1 MPPEVDLEDFVVRAR
16 FAPQGPLRVAVSGG
30 PDSLAALALAATTG
44 RRVVAVH
51 VAHGLRSSERE
62 IDLVRDAAV
71 RLGADLEVRR
81 VQVGLGPNLEA
92 RARAARLAAL
102 PVGTATGHTADDQAE
117 TVLLNL
123 LRGAG
128 ADGLSGMRPGPT
140 HPILDLRR
148 SETEEICRRVGL
160 APFRDPMNDDLRFR
174 RNQVRHRLL
183 PLLAEIAGRDLVP
196 ILARQ
201 AGVLADEVAHLEALA
216 SALDPTDPA
225 SLLAAPRPLA
235 RRAVRAWLRGG
246 SPHPPNLAAVERVL
260 EVAAGWRR
268 ATEVAPH
275 TRIERRAGRLVL
287 VLANTPPPAVA
298 PSGGADRG
306 RGPRS

>member
-1 MPPEVDLEDFVVRAR
+1 MPPEVDLEDFLVRAH

-30 PDSLAALALAATTG
+30 PDSLAALALAAATG

-51 VAHGLRSSERE
+51 VAHGLRPSERE
-62 IDLVRDAAV
+62 IDLVRDAAA
-71 RLGADLEVRR
+71 RLDAALEIRR

-128 ADGLSGMRPGPT
+128 ADGLSGMRAGPT

-148 SETEEICRRVGL
+148 CETEEICRRVGF

-183 PLLAEIAGRDLVP
+183 PLLAEIAGRDPVP

-201 AGVLADEVAHLEALA
+201 AGVLADEVACLEALA
-216 SALDPTDPA
+216 SALDTTDPA
-225 SLLAAPRPLA
+225 ALATAPRALA
-235 RRAVRAWLRGG
+235 RRAVRAWLRGA

-260 EVAAGWRR
+260 EVAAGGRR
-268 ATEVAPH
+268 ATEVAPR
-275 TRIERRAGRLVL
+275 TRVLRRAGRLVL
-287 VLANTPPPAVA
+287 VRAGTPPA
-298 PSGGADRG
+298 PTRSSREMDR
-306 RGPRS
+306 RRDLLD